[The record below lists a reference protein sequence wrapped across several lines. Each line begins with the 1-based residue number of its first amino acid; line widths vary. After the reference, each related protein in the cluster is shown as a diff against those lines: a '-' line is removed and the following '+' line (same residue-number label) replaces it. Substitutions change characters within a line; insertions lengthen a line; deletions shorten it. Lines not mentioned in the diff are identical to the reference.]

1 MATTKTMTRGQ
12 TMSAIAVMAVIGAVA
27 FGLVTLGGPSDERH
41 RRMDQRRVEDLRRI
55 GTAVDKF
62 EARFDRLPTSLQE
75 LVVTSQD
82 GRRRASL
89 VHAENV
95 RDPATDQLY
104 AYHVGVETQYE
115 LCATFQRPSRDEPV
129 QRRYGTF
136 WSHPSGTHCFAFDAA
151 TPAGL
156 NPQVSR

>member
-1 MATTKTMTRGQ
+1 MTRGQ
-12 TMSAIAVMAVIGAVA
+12 TMSLVAVTAVLGAVT

-62 EARFDRLPTSLQE
+62 EARFDRLPMSLQE

-82 GRRRASL
+82 APRRASL

-95 RDPATDQLY
+95 RDPVTDEPY
-104 AYHVGVETQYE
+104 AYHIGVEAQYE
-115 LCATFQRPSRDEPV
+115 LCATFRRPSRDGSV
-129 QRRYGTF
+129 QRRYGNF
-136 WSHPSGTHCFAFDAA
+136 WSHPSGTHCYAFDAA

-156 NPQVSR
+156 TPPVSR